1 MINNPYHL
9 IFEGAELA
17 GKSWLMSQVYDRLE
31 PKYNKSKVILDGCHW
46 FNCDV
51 GIYGTEHG
59 RPVIEHY
66 LEIFRE
72 LHDHNLLIEKFHL
85 SDIVY
90 NRLHFKREVD
100 YGEVEKILEDMD
112 FKIIFVTFPEE
123 SGLLK
128 KRIHDRLNVYPHYER
143 ILRDPEWYIAQQREY
158 RREIKK
164 SKLPVLTV
172 ETRTLPDYGQVDK
185 ILEWIGEK

>member
-1 MINNPYHL
+1 MPHHL

-31 PKYNKSKVILDGCHW
+31 PKYNKSKVVLDGCHW

-59 RPVIEHY
+59 RGVIGHY

-72 LHDHNLLIEKFHL
+72 LRDHNLLIEKFHL

-90 NRLHFKREVD
+90 NRLHFRREVD
-100 YGEVEKILEDMD
+100 YTEGEEALGNLG
-112 FKIIFVTFPEE
+112 FKIVFVTFPEE
-123 SGLLK
+123 PGLIK
-128 KRIHDRLNVYPHYER
+128 KRIANRLNIYPHYER
-143 ILRDPEWYIAQQREY
+143 ILRDPEWYIAQQKEY
-158 RREIKK
+158 RKELEK
-164 SKLPVLTV
+164 SKLPVLSV
-172 ETRTLPDYGQVDK
+172 ETRVLPDYGQVDK